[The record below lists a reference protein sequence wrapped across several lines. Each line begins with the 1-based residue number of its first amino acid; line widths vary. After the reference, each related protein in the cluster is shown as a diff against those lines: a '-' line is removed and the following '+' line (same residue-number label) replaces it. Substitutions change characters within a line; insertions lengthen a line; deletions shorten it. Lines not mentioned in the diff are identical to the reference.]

1 MNDNPQH
8 VFQVLTKR
16 SDLLL
21 KYNKQLKWGHN
32 IWMGLQLRIK
42 K

>member
-8 VFQVLTKR
+8 VFQVLTKP

-21 KYNKQLKWGHN
+21 EYNQEFKWSHN
-32 IWMGLQLRIK
+32 IWMEVFDK
-42 K
+42 